1 MAALVKALDSVEN
14 LAILGF
20 THPLGNTYLMHLSDT
35 ELMSGM
41 HLVGVDGLIKTGGDA
56 EIAMLALLPQPM
68 RAVGKAGQRFGF
80 VAKPLKAAY
89 SLIAANRSRLGR
101 IVPDLPAVNREP

>member
-1 MAALVKALDSVEN
+1 MAALVKALDTAEN

-20 THPLGNTYLMHLSDT
+20 THPLGNTYLTQLSDA

-41 HLVGVDGLIKTGGDA
+41 HLVGIDGSLKTGGDA
-56 EIAMLALLPQPM
+56 EIGMLALLPQPM
-68 RAVGKAGQRFGF
+68 RSVGKAAQRFGF
-80 VAKPLKAAY
+80 VSKPLKAAY
-89 SLIAANRSRLGR
+89 SLIAANRTRLGR

>member
-1 MAALVKALDSVEN
+1 MAALVKALDSAEN

-41 HLVGVDGLIKTGGDA
+41 HLVGVDGSLRTGGDA
-56 EIAMLALLPQPM
+56 EIGMLALLPQPM
-68 RAVGKAGQRFGF
+68 RSVGKAALRYGF

-101 IVPDLPAVNREP
+101 IVPDLPAVNREL

>member
-1 MAALVKALDSVEN
+1 MAALVKALDSAEN

-20 THPLGNTYLMHLSDT
+20 THPLGNTYLMQLSDA

-41 HLVGVDGLIKTGGDA
+41 HLVGVDGSLKTGGDA

-68 RAVGKAGQRFGF
+68 RSVGKAGQRFGF
-80 VAKPLKAAY
+80 VGKPLKAAY
-89 SLIAANRSRLGR
+89 SLIAANRTRLGR
-101 IVPDLPAVNREP
+101 IVPDLPAINREP

>member
-1 MAALVKALDSVEN
+1 MVKALDSAEN

-20 THPLGNTYLMHLSDT
+20 THPLGNTYLMQLSDT

-41 HLVGVDGLIKTGGDA
+41 HLVGINGSLRSGGDA
-56 EIAMLALLPQPM
+56 EIGMLALLPQPM

-89 SLIAANRSRLGR
+89 SLIAANRSRLGK

>member
-1 MAALVKALDSVEN
+1 MAALVKALDSAEN

-20 THPLGNTYLMHLSDT
+20 THPLGNTYLMQLTDA

-41 HLVGVDGLIKTGGDA
+41 HLVGTDGTLKTGGDA

-89 SLIAANRSRLGR
+89 SLIAANRNRLGR